1 MLEGK
6 GPLILFHAVIILKTA
21 SVSCQWIIVELYC
34 VSICLCACAC
44 VRKREREGER
54 DGEGEGER
62 VGPQCQWVSL
72 HRGGSSSSSSSSSGQ
87 VSICDRFSQSR
98 PRSIFAAPP
107 LLQLIS
113 DPSAEPSLRWSK
125 EVRWCSSPAFSPLV
139 SCCEW
144 DVARSG
150 RFQRDQVSEVDE
162 VVALCCRTGV
172 NSGFVFFFG
181 EVASC

>member
-1 MLEGK
+1 MEHSGAL
-6 GPLILFHAVIILKTA
+6 L
-21 SVSCQWIIVELYC
+21 C
-34 VSICLCACAC
+34 VYVCE
-44 VRKREREGER
+44 KEREGEK
-54 DGEGEGER
+54 EGEGER
-62 VGPQCQWVSL
+62 VSPQWQWVSL

-87 VSICDRFSQSR
+87 VSICDRFSQLR

-144 DVARSG
+144 DVVRSD

-162 VVALCCRTGV
+162 VVALRCRRTGV
-172 NSGFVFFFG
+172 NSGFLVKLHHVNVQPDVIWLFQLENF
-181 EVASC
+181 